1 VTEITGMRVRRVAS
15 VHVLTS
21 EGGMSRVGWRR
32 FLSGLAVA
40 AAVAV
45 AASAEAQTGKIAGII
60 TDAES
65 GAPIEGVQVH
75 VQGTG
80 YGAVTGTNGRYFII
94 SVPPGTYT
102 VQARRVGFRTSE
114 QTGVAVRIDVTRE
127 INFQLSSAAGILE
140 TQTIVAEAA
149 PLVEAGLTGS
159 SQAISAEVIEALPVT
174 DVSGVLALQQGFLE
188 VPQNTDIVSFTDTR
202 RNVLS
207 PIRIRG
213 GRAGE
218 TLTLVDGIP
227 VNNIVFGGRAFDL
240 TTAAVQQLDYQKGGF
255 EPQYGNALSGIINI
269 ATREG
274 GTDLSGNLE
283 YQTTELGG
291 TLGSEY
297 DELKGLNLLRGFI
310 SGPVPGTSERLRFV
324 IAGQFQSGADEVLEF
339 DQDVSR
345 STGETQVLT
354 RFNAPHTLDLFPGWR
369 SFGYDNEQNI
379 FAKVTFQ
386 FAPSSKL
393 NLSFVDYE
401 RQRQP
406 FDFDYLLTG
415 FNPLDAPAVRTLED
429 TLGQLGNLR
438 YANIVQGSIR
448 ADRQLYW
455 ATFEQRFGRSV
466 IRLRGARFDQ
476 ERESCNYFQGACL
489 GARFADINFTERFV
503 APGISQGTALAGTDE
518 FFGGESA
525 ESYILR
531 ADLESQVTDH
541 HNLQTGVFFQQH
553 DIVFAEARNLGV
565 NDVTVVPQ
573 RYAAKPYDAAAY
585 VQDRIEYDFLTVKLG
600 FRFDYGKADGSG
612 FADPLDPNNGTTA
625 REVCEGTAPSLGATT
640 PYTFT
645 ASNGQSFTGLAA
657 CNHVE
662 AKATLLTEATALA
675 QSDDFTEA
683 DARRAF
689 SPRLGVSFPLTE
701 RSTLFFNAGRYTQN
715 PLYNNLYQNTG
726 IGTTAGPEQGICD
739 VTEVKPNTNECYPII
754 VADAYTPAYIGNPN
768 LLLEQA
774 TAYELG
780 YASEIGRTYAIR
792 ATLFNKDESG
802 LSGIKQVQDV
812 FDIGNTY
819 GTATPRPYVI
829 VNQDFSTTR
838 GLEVQFQRRVRDY
851 WGFDINYSYSKSTT
865 NAPPPDRQQ
874 QSLDEGDPTSLRE
887 LRSEIDQP
895 HVFNTALMFRVGE
908 QAPSFTLGDWLRN
921 SYLTVTARAASGL
934 PYTPTRSFTGFG
946 DQNQG
951 ELYSARGPTTFQ
963 IDLLAGKEFRV
974 ANLGYGAFVRLVN
987 LTDRKNCIQVYV
999 TTGRCDAGVIDQS
1012 RARQGNSVGE
1022 NVSST
1027 YFDRPSYYG
1036 ARRSIFA
1043 GVRVNF

>member
-1 VTEITGMRVRRVAS
+1 
-15 VHVLTS
+15 
-21 EGGMSRVGWRR
+21 MSRVGWRR
-32 FLSGLAVA
+32 TLSSLAI
-40 AAVAV
+40 AV
-45 AASAEAQTGKIAGII
+45 AASIAATAEAQTGKIAGVI

-65 GAPIEGVQVH
+65 GTPIEGVQVH

-102 VQARRVGFRTSE
+102 VQARRVGYQTSE
-114 QTGVAVRIDVTRE
+114 QTGVEVRIDVTRE
-127 INFQLSSAAGILE
+127 INFAMNSAAGILA

-159 SQAISAEVIEALPVT
+159 SQAISAEIIESLPVT

-218 TLTLVDGIP
+218 TLTLVDGLP

-240 TTAAVQQLDYQKGGF
+240 TTTAVQQLDYQKGGF

-274 GTDLSGNLE
+274 GTELAGNLE

-291 TLGSEY
+291 TFGSNY
-297 DELKGLNLLRGFI
+297 DELKGLNLLRGYI
-310 SGPVPGTSERLRFV
+310 SGPVPGTSERVRFV
-324 IAGQFQSGADEVLEF
+324 VAGQFSSGADEVLEF
-339 DQDVSR
+339 DNDITR
-345 STGETQVLT
+345 FTGETNVLE
-354 RFNAPHTLDLFPGWR
+354 RFNTPHSLDLFPGWR
-369 SFGYDNEQNI
+369 AFGYDNEQNI
-379 FAKVTFQ
+379 FAKATINVT
-386 FAPSSKL
+386 PSSKL
-393 NLSFVDYE
+393 NLSFIDYE

-415 FNPLDAPAVRTLED
+415 FNALESPAAQTLED
-429 TLGQLGNLR
+429 TLGLLGFSR
-438 YANIVQGSIR
+438 YANIVQSSIR
-448 ADRQLYW
+448 ADRQMYW
-455 ATFEQRFGRSV
+455 ATFEQRIGRSV
-466 IRLRGARFDQ
+466 IRLRGAKFDQ
-476 ERESCNYFQGACL
+476 ERESCNFFQGACL

-503 APGISQGTALAGTDE
+503 APGISQGTPLGGSDE
-518 FFGGESA
+518 FFGGERA
-525 ESYILR
+525 ESYIFR
-531 ADLESQVTDH
+531 GDLESQVTDH

-553 DIVFAEARNLGV
+553 DIVFSEARNLGV
-565 NDVTVVPQ
+565 NDVVVVPQ

-585 VQDRIEYDFLTVKLG
+585 LQDRIEYDFLTVKLG
-600 FRFDYGKADGSG
+600 FRFDYGKAQGSG
-612 FADPLDPNNGTTA
+612 FTNPLDPNNGTTA
-625 REVCEGTAPSLGATT
+625 REVCEGNAPSLGATT
-640 PYTFT
+640 PATYTDST
-645 ASNGQSFTGLAA
+645 GATFTGLAA
-657 CNHVE
+657 CNHPI
-662 AKATLLTEATALA
+662 AKSTLLTQATELA
-675 QSDDFTEA
+675 ATDDFTEA
-683 DARRAF
+683 EARRAF
-689 SPRLGVSFPLTE
+689 SPRLGVSFPLSE

-726 IGTTAGPEQGICD
+726 IGTTAGPEQGICEEGQ
-739 VTEVKPNTNECYPII
+739 TKSNSSECYPII
-754 VADAYTPAYIGNPN
+754 VADAYTPAYIGNPH

-774 TAYELG
+774 TAYEIG
-780 YASEIGRTYAIR
+780 YASEIGGTYAVR

-802 LSGIKQVQDV
+802 LSGIRQVQDV

-819 GTATPRPYVI
+819 GTSAPRPYVI

-838 GLEVQFQRRVRDY
+838 GLELQFQRRVRDY

-874 QSLDEGDPTSLRE
+874 QSLSEGDPTSLRE

-895 HVFNTALMFRVGE
+895 HVFNAALMFRVNE
-908 QAPSFTLGDWLRN
+908 EAPDFTLGDWLRN

-946 DQNQG
+946 DANQA
-951 ELYSARGPTTFQ
+951 ELYSGRSPSTFQ
-963 IDLLAGKEFRV
+963 VDLVAGKQFRI
-974 ANLGYGAFVRLVN
+974 ANLGYGAFVRVVN

-999 TTGRCDAGVIDQS
+999 TTGRCDAGAIDQN
-1012 RARQGNSVGE
+1012 RARQGNTVGE

-1027 YFDRPSYYG
+1027 YFDRPSFFG
-1036 ARRSIFA
+1036 TRRSIFA

>member
-1 VTEITGMRVRRVAS
+1 VT
-15 VHVLTS
+15 
-21 EGGMSRVGWRR
+21 
-32 FLSGLAVA
+32 
-40 AAVAV
+40 
-45 AASAEAQTGKIAGII
+45 AEAQTGKIAGVI

-65 GAPIEGVQVH
+65 GTPIEGVQVH

-80 YGAVTGTNGRYFII
+80 YGAMTGTNGRYFII
-94 SVPPGTYT
+94 SVPPGAYT
-102 VQARRVGFRTSE
+102 VQARRVGYQTSE
-114 QTGVAVRIDVTRE
+114 QTGVEVRIDVTRE
-127 INFQLSSAAGILE
+127 VSFQMNTAAGVLA

-159 SQAISAEVIEALPVT
+159 SQAISAEIIESLPVT

-218 TLTLVDGIP
+218 TLTMVDGLP

-240 TTAAVQQLDYQKGGF
+240 TTTAVQQLDYQKGGF

-274 GTDLSGNLE
+274 GTELAGNLE

-291 TLGSEY
+291 TFGSNY

-310 SGPVPGTSERLRFV
+310 SGPVPGTSERVRFV
-324 IAGQFQSGADEVLEF
+324 VAGQFSSGADEVLEF
-339 DQDVSR
+339 DNDVTR
-345 STGETQVLT
+345 FTGETNVLE
-354 RFNAPHTLDLFPGWR
+354 RFNTPHTLDLFPGWR
-369 SFGYDNEQNI
+369 AFGYDNEQNI
-379 FAKVTFQ
+379 FAKATINVT
-386 FAPSSKL
+386 PSSKL
-393 NLSFVDYE
+393 NLSFIDYE

-406 FDFDYLLTG
+406 FDFDYMLTG
-415 FNPLDAPAVRTLED
+415 FNALEAPAVQSLED
-429 TLGQLGNLR
+429 TLGVLGSAR
-438 YANIVQGSIR
+438 FANIVQSSIR
-448 ADRQLYW
+448 ADRQMYW
-455 ATFEQRFGRSV
+455 ATFEQRLGRSV
-466 IRLRGARFDQ
+466 IRLRGAKFDQ
-476 ERESCNYFQGACL
+476 ERESCNYFQGVCF

-503 APGISQGTALAGTDE
+503 APGISQGTPLGGSDE
-518 FFGGESA
+518 FFGGERA
-525 ESYILR
+525 ESYIFR
-531 ADLESQVTDH
+531 GDIESQVTDH
-541 HNLQTGVFFQQH
+541 HNLQGGVFYQKH

-565 NDVTVVPQ
+565 NDVVVVPQ

-585 VQDRIEYDFLTVKLG
+585 IQDRIEYDFLVVKLG
-600 FRFDYGKADGSG
+600 FRFDYGKAQGSG
-612 FADPLDPNNGTTA
+612 FTNPLDPNNGTTA
-625 REVCEGTAPSLGATT
+625 REVCEGNAPSLGATSPAT
-640 PYTFT
+640 YTDST
-645 ASNGQSFTGLAA
+645 GQTFTGLAA
-657 CNHVE
+657 CNHPI
-662 AKATLLTEATALA
+662 AKSTLLTQATDLA
-675 QSDDFTEA
+675 ATDDFTDA

-689 SPRLGVSFPLTE
+689 SPRLGVSFPLSE

-715 PLYNNLYQNTG
+715 PLYNNLYQNSG
-726 IGTTAGPEQGICD
+726 VGTTAGAAQGICD
-739 VTEVKPNTNECYPII
+739 TTQTKSNSTECYPII
-754 VADAYTPAYIGNPN
+754 VADAYTPAFIGNPH

-774 TAYELG
+774 TAYEIG
-780 YASEIGRTYAIR
+780 YATEIGGTYAIR

-802 LSGIKQVQDV
+802 LSGIRQVQDV

-819 GTATPRPYVI
+819 GTSAPRPFVI

-838 GLEVQFQRRVRDY
+838 GIEMQFQRRVRDY

-874 QSLDEGDPTSLRE
+874 QSLSEGDPTSLRE

-895 HVFNTALMFRVGE
+895 HTFNAALMFRVNE
-908 QAPSFTLGDWLRN
+908 ETPNFVLGDWLRN
-921 SYLTVTARAASGL
+921 SYLTVTGRAASGL

-946 DQNQG
+946 DANQA
-951 ELYSARGPTTFQ
+951 ELFSGRAPTTFQ
-963 IDLLAGKEFRV
+963 VDLLAGKQFRI
-974 ANLGYGAFVRLVN
+974 ANLGYGAFVRVVN

-999 TTGRCDAGVIDQS
+999 TTGRCDAGTIDQN
-1012 RARQGNSVGE
+1012 RARQGNTVGE

-1027 YFDRPSYYG
+1027 FFDRPSFFG
-1036 ARRSIFA
+1036 TRRSIFA